1 MIVNT
6 AHTKFGDIQ
15 YLENDFFIA
24 SALRNDIVWDEGL
37 VIGHLHEH
45 IKNAKVVLDIGA
57 HVGCHT
63 LIYKSINSDCSIYSF
78 ELQSIIY
85 ELLKKNIAINHLQNV
100 QAFNCAIGESIGMVS
115 ISDTIADG
123 PNKNEKYAY
132 NNGKEYNFGGVSL
145 GSGSQEILMITIDSL
160 QLEACDFIKIDVE
173 GFEYFVI
180 KGAIQT
186 IQKYK
191 PVIFYEENYKINSQ
205 STTELLKSIGYNSF
219 EMINE
224 ENFLAKCISK

>member
-24 SALRNDIVWDEGL
+24 SALRNGIVWDEGL
-37 VIGHLHEH
+37 VIEHLHKH

-63 LIYKSINSDCSIYSF
+63 LIYKRINDDCSIYSF
-78 ELQSIIY
+78 EMQSIIY

-100 QAFNCAIGESIGMVS
+100 QAFNCAIGESIEMVT
-115 ISDTIADG
+115 IADTIADG

-132 NNGKEYNFGGVSL
+132 NKGKEYNFGGVSL
-145 GSGSQEILMITIDSL
+145 GSGQQEILMITIDSL

-180 KGAIQT
+180 KGASQT

-205 STTELLKSIGYNSF
+205 STTELLKSMGYNSF

-224 ENFLAKCISK
+224 ENFLAKYI

>member
-1 MIVNT
+1 MMIVNT

-37 VIGHLHEH
+37 IIEHLHEH

-63 LIYKSINSDCSIYSF
+63 LIYKSINNDCSVYSF
-78 ELQSIIY
+78 EMQSIIY
-85 ELLKKNIAINHLQNV
+85 ELLKKNIAINHLQKV
-100 QAFNCAIGESIGMVS
+100 QAFHCAIGESIGMVT

-123 PNKNEKYAY
+123 PNKNEKFAY
-132 NNGKEYNFGGVSL
+132 NNGNEYNFGGVSL
-145 GSGSQEILMITIDSL
+145 GPGQQEILMISIDSL

-180 KGAIQT
+180 KGASQT
-186 IQKYK
+186 MQKYK
-191 PVIFYEENYKINSQ
+191 PVIFYEENYKKISQ
-205 STTELLKSIGYNSF
+205 STTELLKSMGYNSF
-219 EMINE
+219 ETINE
-224 ENFLAKCISK
+224 ENFLAKYI

>member
-1 MIVNT
+1 MMIVNT

-37 VIGHLHEH
+37 VIEHLQEH

-78 ELQSIIY
+78 EMQSIIY
-85 ELLKKNIAINHLQNV
+85 ELLKKNISINHLQNV
-100 QAFNCAIGESIGMVS
+100 KAFHCAIGESIGMVS
-115 ISDTIADG
+115 ISDNIADG

-145 GSGSQEILMITIDSL
+145 GSGQEEILMITIDSL

-180 KGAIQT
+180 KGASQT

-205 STTELLKSIGYNSF
+205 STTELLKSMGYNSF

-224 ENFLAKCISK
+224 ENFLAKYI

>member
-1 MIVNT
+1 
-6 AHTKFGDIQ
+6 
-15 YLENDFFIA
+15 
-24 SALRNDIVWDEGL
+24 
-37 VIGHLHEH
+37 
-45 IKNAKVVLDIGA
+45 
-57 HVGCHT
+57 
-63 LIYKSINSDCSIYSF
+63 
-78 ELQSIIY
+78 
-85 ELLKKNIAINHLQNV
+85 
-100 QAFNCAIGESIGMVS
+100 
-115 ISDTIADG
+115 
-123 PNKNEKYAY
+123 
-132 NNGKEYNFGGVSL
+132 
-145 GSGSQEILMITIDSL
+145 MITIDSL